1 MTFLKEENPMATDHK
16 CGACCK
22 EESPVPK
29 PTPTP
34 AQSEARLVFSIS
46 NVGLVIGAAAG
57 WFTAPKAVDIDVG
70 GLSLEVEGKG
80 DGAQGARH
88 RAREAEHAHQ
98 QCELPES
105 RAGSHGR
112 PPGSPGASAHRA

>member
-1 MTFLKEENPMATDHK
+1 MANDQK

-46 NVGLVIGAAAG
+46 NMDCPTEEKLIRKHLEGRSDIEALQFNLMERKLTVTTALSVSVVQSALQEIGMLLEQNTNVGA
-57 WFTAPKAVDIDVG
+57 
-70 GLSLEVEGKG
+70 
-80 DGAQGARH
+80 
-88 RAREAEHAHQ
+88 
-98 QCELPES
+98 
-105 RAGSHGR
+105 
-112 PPGSPGASAHRA
+112 